1 MKLVIDINEQYK
13 DFILNLLSNLQTDI
27 IKKIEIE
34 DNLEKF
40 RKLRQNSNNK
50 KILTMDSAINTNEML
65 NNDFF

>member
-13 DFILNLLSNLQTDI
+13 DFVLNLLSNLQTDI

-40 RKLRQNSNNK
+40 RELRQNSNNNK
-50 KILTMDSAINTNEML
+50 VLTMDKCNIL
-65 NNDFF
+65 

>member
-27 IKKIEIE
+27 IKKIEVE

-40 RKLRQNSNNK
+40 RELRQNSNNK
-50 KILTMDSAINTNEML
+50 KVLTMDTAINTNEML

>member
-27 IKKIEIE
+27 IKKIEVE

-40 RKLRQNSNNK
+40 RELRQNSNNNK
-50 KILTMDSAINTNEML
+50 VLTMDTAINTNEML